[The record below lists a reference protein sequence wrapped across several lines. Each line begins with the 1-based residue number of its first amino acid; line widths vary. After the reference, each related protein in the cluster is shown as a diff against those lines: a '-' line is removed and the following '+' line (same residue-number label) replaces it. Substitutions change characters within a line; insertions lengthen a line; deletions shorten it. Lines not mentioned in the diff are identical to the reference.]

1 MMMVLIPF
9 TGKCNYGEYGSI
21 DDLKHI
27 GIKFGF
33 VEEYDGNIVRWGVH
47 IVTMEPLMK
56 VPMNEA

>member
-33 VEEYDGNIVRWGVH
+33 VEEYGAID
-47 IVTMEPLMK
+47 ESA
-56 VPMNEA
+56 MNEV